1 MDSALYA
8 HVATLRLDAL
18 PPATVESATALVL
31 DHFACALLGLTLPWT
46 TAAIAALDG
55 AGELEPVIKAPLK
68 SLEQLEGSFDH
79 RGPGPGGARVYG
91 CGTSVTAGSAALVN
105 GTATHGFDLDDTHLP
120 TMTHPGCV
128 VIPAAVAAAQ
138 VTGADGRDLL
148 AAVVAG
154 YEVMGRIA
162 RATGLGFGE
171 KGFHAT
177 GQVGPMGAAAAAARL
192 SGQDTAGVAAT
203 VGLAA
208 SFGGG
213 IKAFSVGSGNVKR
226 LHAGRAAQAGLLAAA
241 LTGAGFDGPPT
252 AVAGKFGFVPTFS
265 TDPEPGYAHLTEGLG
280 ERHIVDEVY
289 LKPYAACGAV
299 HGAVA
304 AAATLAPVD
313 AERVERVLVGTSRR
327 ALAQNSNPDP
337 TDVISAQYSTE
348 YTVALALLG
357 AATEP
362 RRFLD
367 AGTGADGAVR
377 RLAARVALRVDEEAE
392 RAYPDANGAVV
403 EIVRT
408 DGTRHTAR
416 AAVTAATS
424 RGWAVAEKK
433 FHEVT
438 AGLLRPDAR
447 QRLVEA
453 VAALADGGGVER
465 CLNAIEGTTH
475 G

>member
-1 MDSALYA
+1 VNVESDLYA
-8 HVATLRLDAL
+8 YVAALRLDGL
-18 PPATVESATALVL
+18 PAATVESATALVL
-31 DHFACALLGLTLPWT
+31 DHFGCAILGLTLPWT
-46 TAAIAALDG
+46 SAVITALTG
-55 AGELEPVIKAPLK
+55 AGDLAPA
-68 SLEQLEGSFDH
+68 GDH
-79 RGPGPGGARVYG
+79 PGAHVYG
-91 CGTSVTAGSAALVN
+91 RPGAVPAGSAALVN
-105 GTATHGFDLDDTHLP
+105 GTATHGFELDDTHLP

-138 VTGADGRDLL
+138 VTGASGRDLL

-171 KGFHAT
+171 RGFHAT

-192 SGQDTAGVAAT
+192 TGQDAAAMAGT

-226 LHAGRAAQAGLLAAA
+226 LHAGRAAQAGLLAAT
-241 LTGAGFDGPPT
+241 LTRAGFDGPPA
-252 AVAGKFGFVPTFS
+252 AVAGRFGFVPTFS
-265 TDPEPGYAHLTEGLG
+265 TDPEPRYAHLTGGLG
-280 ERHIVDEVY
+280 ERYVVDEVY

-304 AAATLAPVD
+304 AASTLAPVD
-313 AERVERVLVGTSRR
+313 PGRVDRVLVGTSRR
-327 ALAQNSNPDP
+327 ALAQNSNTDP

-348 YTVALALLG
+348 YAVALALLG
-357 AATEP
+357 GATEP

-367 AGTGADGAVR
+367 VATGADAAVR
-377 RLAARVALRVDEEAE
+377 RLAARTVLRVDDEAE
-392 RAYPDANGAVV
+392 RAYPDANSAVV
-403 EIVRT
+403 EVVE
-408 DGTRHTAR
+408 DGGARRTAR
-416 AAVTAATS
+416 AAVSAATS
-424 RGWAVAEKK
+424 RGWPVAEKK
-433 FHEVT
+433 FREVT
-438 AGLLRPDAR
+438 AGLLTQAAQ

-453 VAALADGGGVER
+453 VAALAGGGGIEP
-465 CLNAIEGTTH
+465 CLHAITEGITH

>member
-1 MDSALYA
+1 MDSALYRY
-8 HVATLRLDAL
+8 VAGLRIDDL

-31 DHFACALLGLTLPWT
+31 DHFGCAILGLTLPWT
-46 TAAIAALDG
+46 SAVIAALTT
-55 AGELEPVIKAPLK
+55 AGELSPAGDRP
-68 SLEQLEGSFDH
+68 
-79 RGPGPGGARVYG
+79 GARVYRRS
-91 CGTSVTAGSAALVN
+91 GTVPAGAAALVN

-138 VTGADGRDLL
+138 VTGAGGPDLL
-148 AAVVAG
+148 AAIVAG

-177 GQVGPMGAAAAAARL
+177 GQVGPMGAAAAAARIA
-192 SGQDTAGVAAT
+192 GQDATGLAAT

-226 LHAGRAAQAGLLAAA
+226 LHAGRAAQAGLLAAT
-241 LTGAGFDGPPT
+241 LTGAGFDGPPA

-265 TDPEPGYAHLTEGLG
+265 TDAEPGYAHLTAGLG
-280 ERHIVDEVY
+280 DRHVVDEVY
-289 LKPYAACGAV
+289 IKPYAACGAV

-313 AERVERVLVGTSRR
+313 TDRVERVLVGTSRR

-348 YTVALALLG
+348 YSVALALLG
-357 AATEP
+357 GAADP
-362 RRFLD
+362 RRFLHLD
-367 AGTGADGAVR
+367 DGVR
-377 RLAARVALRVDEEAE
+377 RLAARVGLRVDEEAE
-392 RAYPDANGAVV
+392 RTYPDANGAIV
-403 EIVRT
+403 EIVEV
-408 DGTRHTAR
+408 DGTRRTGR

-424 RGWAVAEKK
+424 RGWPVAEKK
-433 FHEVT
+433 FRDVT
-438 AGLLRPDAR
+438 AGLLGPAA
-447 QRLVEA
+447 QQALVEA
-453 VAALADGGGVER
+453 TAALVDGGGVDR
-465 CLNAIEGTTH
+465 CLNAITEGITH